1 MGWTNS
7 LVKTQQESE
16 RVATAYQ
23 GCRWLETKS
32 KAPAFVCC
40 WAIAATA
47 ANKGTYSSLV
57 PTSECLLQAIHA
69 QVNENKMAFYRCL
82 MYLLT

>member
-16 RVATAYQ
+16 RVATAYKGLQMARNQEQ
-23 GCRWLETKS
+23 GSCLCLLRGL
-32 KAPAFVCC
+32 
-40 WAIAATA
+40 AATA
-47 ANKGTYSSLV
+47 ANEGTYSSLV
-57 PTSECLLQAIHA
+57 PTSECLLQVMHA